1 MRHYVG
7 MGEDLDDR
15 LRAAATSVD
24 MDKLLDLGCA
34 LADSDRL
41 PDAEACFRRASDLG
55 SPAAAF
61 NLGNSLAAQ
70 ECWLEAVAA
79 FELALA
85 RGENDAWLNL
95 GLVLHELGDLGGEIR
110 AYEQAEDAGDSGG
123 PLGLAFALREQGDR
137 ETAMAAAQRSASA
150 GNETAAAVVACWQWC
165 LTQDPSLEAALRAG
179 ADHFR
184 AARADLGDLLV
195 ATGRVEEARQVFE
208 RGMKLGESESM
219 LTLGNLYTD
228 LLGDDDAAE
237 VAYRAGAELGDAHA
251 HHNLAVLLESQ
262 DDLEG
267 AERHYRLAI
276 ERGDTLA
283 IAALR
288 ELLND

>member
-24 MDKLLDLGCA
+24 VDKLLDLGCA
-34 LADSDRL
+34 LADIDR
-41 PDAEACFRRASDLG
+41 PRDAEAYFLRASDLG

-61 NLGNSLAAQ
+61 NLGNSLADQ
-70 ECWLEAVAA
+70 ERWLEAVAV
-79 FELALA
+79 FELALE
-85 RGENDAWLNL
+85 RGQNDAWLNL
-95 GLVLHELGDLGGEIR
+95 GLVLHELGDLAGEIR
-110 AYEQAEDAGDSGG
+110 AYAKAEEAGDSGG
-123 PLGLAFALREQGDR
+123 SLRLAFALREQRDR

-179 ADHFR
+179 ADHFP
-184 AARADLGDLLV
+184 AARADLGDLLL
-195 ATGRVEEARQVFE
+195 ATGRVEEARQIFE
-208 RGMKLGESESM
+208 HGMKLCESESM

-228 LLGDDDAAE
+228 FLGDDDAAE
-237 VAYRAGAELGDAHA
+237 VAYRAGAKLGDAHA

-288 ELLND
+288 ELLKD